1 MIPNTESSRRLTM
14 LLSMFLVA
22 VGYAVVTLGLRVS
35 RTTSQQ
41 VISTPTATASGSL
54 PVATPTLSGQ
64 PGIATPP
71 QSLIGG
77 RVWRGPVGPLDT
89 GKPTLTVP
97 ERNDMRALSRSL
109 AVCTNEEALDFVAS
123 QVESRDWEYSIARR
137 TTEDQVMRWLKGLD
151 PTDPAQETSSVLW
164 VVGIYSVQPLMNTQF
179 LGWAFPSIDPAGA
192 EMSTGHHDAV
202 FVFTEDKSPVLAERP
217 AMLISPTTIPGAGH
231 SKEEYVAAI
240 QRIDLLPTVPAQIE
254 QFPNLEGLCSLPSE

>member
-1 MIPNTESSRRLTM
+1 MIPNIASSRRLAM
-14 LLSMFLVA
+14 LTSMLVVA
-22 VGYAVVTLGLRVS
+22 VGYAVVTLGLRGS
-35 RTTSQQ
+35 RTSSQQ
-41 VISTPTATASGSL
+41 VMSTSTATASGPLS
-54 PVATPTLSGQ
+54 VATPPLSGQ
-64 PGIATPP
+64 PVIAAPP

-97 ERNDMRALSRSL
+97 ERNHMRALSRSL
-109 AVCTNEEALDFVAS
+109 AVCTSEEALDFVAS
-123 QVESRDWEYSIARR
+123 QVGSRDWAYAIARR

-151 PTDPAQETSSVLW
+151 PTDPAQEISSVLW
-164 VVGIYSVQPLMNTQF
+164 VVGIYSVQPLTNAQY
-179 LGWAFPSIDPAGA
+179 LGWSSPGIDPAGA

-217 AMLISPTTIPGAGH
+217 AMFISSTTIPGEGY
-231 SKEEYVAAI
+231 SQEEYVAAL

-254 QFPNLEGLCSLPSE
+254 RFPNLEGLCSLPSE